1 MSNMTKLAWLSA
13 SVIKQGDVSSVFKL
27 RLTTNDTAVLNGPAT
42 IQLMHKSKGMIEFSG
57 EVVDNVIS
65 FQLEKALPIGKYI
78 VEIEHAG
85 YVFPSTN
92 SVTLTVNEN
101 LGEFASTQAIELY
114 GLKEIIKQAIN
125 EKEEQDIPDLLMFYN
140 IGKV

>member
-1 MSNMTKLAWLSA
+1 MSNMTKLAWLSG

-27 RLTTNDTAVLNGPAT
+27 RLTTDDTAVLNGPAT

-65 FQLEKALPIGKYI
+65 FQLEKALPIGSYI

-101 LGEFASTQAIELY
+101 LGEFVSGEAIELY
-114 GLKEIIKQAIN
+114 GLRKIVKEYVEQ
-125 EKEEQDIPDLLMFYN
+125 EQDIPDLLMFYN
-140 IGKV
+140 LGKV

>member
-1 MSNMTKLAWLSA
+1 MSNMTELAWLTG

-42 IQLMHKSKGMIEFSG
+42 IQLIHKSKGMIEVPG
-57 EVVDNVIS
+57 NVVDNVIS
-65 FQLEKALPIGKYI
+65 FQLDKALPIGSYI

-92 SVTLTVNEN
+92 SVGLKVNEN
-101 LGEFASTQAIELY
+101 LGEFVSGEAIELY
-114 GLKEIIKQAIN
+114 GLRKIVKEYVEQ
-125 EKEEQDIPDLLMFYN
+125 EQDVPDLLMFYN
-140 IGKV
+140 LGKV

>member
-1 MSNMTKLAWLSA
+1 MSNMTKLAWLSG

-42 IQLMHKSKGMIEFSG
+42 IQLIHSSKGMTEFEA
-57 EVVDNVIS
+57 EVVDNIVS
-65 FQLEKALPIGKYI
+65 FRLEKALPIGSYI

-85 YVFPSTN
+85 YVFPSTD
-92 SVTLTVNEN
+92 SVILTVNEN
-101 LGEFASTQAIELY
+101 LGEFASARAIELY

-125 EKEEQDIPDLLMFYN
+125 EKEEQDVPDLLMFYN
-140 IGKV
+140 LGKI

>member
-27 RLTTNDTAVLNGPAT
+27 RLTTDDTAVLNGPAT

-57 EVVDNVIS
+57 EVVDNVIR

-92 SVTLTVNEN
+92 SVTLSVNEN
-101 LGEFASTQAIELY
+101 LGEFVSGEAIELY
-114 GLKEIIKQAIN
+114 GLRKIVKEYVEQ
-125 EKEEQDIPDLLMFYN
+125 EQDIPDLLMFYN
-140 IGKV
+140 LGKV

>member
-1 MSNMTKLAWLSA
+1 MSNMTKLDWLTG

-27 RLTTNDTAVLNGPAT
+27 SLTTDDTAVLNGPAT

-92 SVTLTVNEN
+92 SVTLSVNEN
-101 LGEFASTQAIELY
+101 LGEFVSGEAIELY
-114 GLKEIIKQAIN
+114 GLRKIVKEYVEQ
-125 EKEEQDIPDLLMFYN
+125 EQDIPDLLMFYN
-140 IGKV
+140 IGKI